1 MAIRRGVGLLVL
13 LLATLG
19 CASREQR
26 SEKAFDRG
34 NAAMARKD
42 YDKAIAEFTEAI
54 RLDPE
59 SDGAYHNRAHA
70 YAEKKEYAKAVADY
84 NESIRLNPDEP
95 DSYSNLAWLLATCPK
110 AELRDGKRAVE
121 LATRAC
127 VLSNW
132 KDANDL
138 ENLAAGYAECGQF
151 EEAVQWQTK
160 AVDLGT
166 GLEKLDESRQRL
178 ELYKQ
183 GKPFREK

>member
-1 MAIRRGVGLLVL
+1 MGILRRVGLLVL
-13 LLATLG
+13 VLSPLG
-19 CASREQR
+19 CSSREQR
-26 SEKAFDRG
+26 SEAAFDRG
-34 NAAMARKD
+34 NAAMAKKD

-70 YAEKKEYAKAVADY
+70 YAEKKEYAKAVQDY

-95 DSYSNLAWLLATCPK
+95 DSYTSLAWLLATCPR

-127 VLSNW
+127 ELSNW

-138 ENLAAGYAECGQF
+138 ENLAAGYAECGRF
-151 EEAVQWQTK
+151 EDAVRWQTK
-160 AVDLGT
+160 AVELRT
-166 GLEKLDESRQRL
+166 GLENLDESRQRL

-183 GKPFREK
+183 GQPFRDK